1 MPSANA
7 RPSTA
12 VLPLP
17 ILSELMQIS
26 TEDLNVR
33 AMMGRIAEALGRY
46 FRWDFVALVSIDR
59 ARDRFVCEAVHTDL
73 ATAIAPG
80 YSRPLGS
87 GVVGEVAATGQAV
100 LVGDASLH
108 ENFVH
113 TLPGGQSELCV
124 PVMHRGEML
133 AVLNVESLRKHA
145 FDEDLSLVQVIAG
158 HIAGAIAAAR
168 RVEELRRQSEL
179 LRIVADF
186 SRGALEAA
194 DLDALLAH
202 VLEFLGK
209 RFNALEATVLLE
221 GDLRDHLE
229 VMAHR
234 GASPQIS
241 YRGKQ
246 WPVAEGIVGRCFR
259 SREVVFI
266 PDVRLATDYAVVNP
280 AVRAEMAVPIRARG
294 RVFGVLN
301 LEADNAAVFAD
312 HERLIFTTL
321 ADQVAGAI
329 HMFALNRRLLQSQ
342 QQAERR
348 GEELSSTREHLR
360 RAVVKLDRRAVREQQ
375 AGCLTVAAMR
385 RQLSAELRAV
395 ARGGRALL
403 VALIEP
409 PSGLQTDEAGWR
421 QWLGT
426 IASKQ
431 PDALLCRDTDKRL
444 LLALVLT
451 PERTLEDC
459 RKLLADLLSEPAGE
473 QALRSLLQLVAA
485 GSVVST
491 GALLESLDRQWQAL
505 PTRPQPPVAT
515 VFRPAG
521 PGRSRRKPAAPA
533 PAPE

>member
-1 MPSANA
+1 
-7 RPSTA
+7 
-12 VLPLP
+12 
-17 ILSELMQIS
+17 MQIS

-33 AMMGRIAEALGRY
+33 AMMGRIAEALGRH
-46 FRWDFVALVSIDR
+46 FRWDFVALISIDR
-59 ARDRFVCEAVHTDL
+59 ARDRFVCEAVHTEL

-87 GVVGEVAATGQAV
+87 GVVGEVAATGQPV
-100 LVGDASLH
+100 MVGDASLH

-145 FDEDLSLVQVIAG
+145 FDEDLSLVEVIAG

-186 SRGALEAA
+186 SRDALEAA

-221 GDLRDHLE
+221 SDLRDHLE

-246 WPVAEGIVGRCFR
+246 WPVADGIVGRCFR

-266 PDVRLATDYAVVNP
+266 PDVRHEADYAVVNP

-301 LEADNAAVFAD
+301 LEADNAVVFAD

-329 HMFALNRRLLQSQ
+329 HLFALNRRLLQSQ

-348 GEELSSTREHLR
+348 AEELSNTREHLR

-375 AGCLTVAAMR
+375 AGCLTAAAMR

-395 ARGGRALL
+395 ARGGRALM
-403 VALIEP
+403 VALLEP
-409 PSGLQTDEAGWR
+409 PAGLQSDESGWR
-421 QWLGT
+421 QWLGA
-426 IASKQ
+426 IAGKQ
-431 PDALLCRDTDKRL
+431 PDALLCRDTDRRL
-444 LLALVLT
+444 LLAMVVT
-451 PERTLEDC
+451 PERTLDDC
-459 RKLLADLLSEPAGE
+459 RRLLDELLVEPSGNYA
-473 QALRSLLQLVAA
+473 ARSLLQLVVAA
-485 GSVVST
+485 TVVST
-491 GALLESLDRQWQAL
+491 SALLESLDRHWQDL
-505 PTRPQPPVAT
+505 PARPRQPLAT
-515 VFRPAG
+515 LFRPAG
-521 PGRSRRKPAAPA
+521 PGRGRRRTAPPADQPG
-533 PAPE
+533 

>member
-1 MPSANA
+1 MPTPTSRA
-7 RPSTA
+7 STA

-26 TEDLNVR
+26 TEDLNTR
-33 AMMGRIAEALGRY
+33 AMMARITEAIGRH

-59 ARDRFVCEAVHTDL
+59 ARDRFVCEAVHTRL
-73 ATAIAPG
+73 PTEIEPG

-87 GVVGEVAATGQAV
+87 GVVGEVAATGKAV
-100 LVGDASLH
+100 LVGDASRH
-108 ENFVH
+108 GNFVH

-124 PVMHRGEML
+124 PVIHRGELL
-133 AVLNVESLRKHA
+133 AVLNVESLRKHD
-145 FDEDLSLVQVIAG
+145 FDEDFALVEVVAG

-179 LRIVADF
+179 LRVVAEF

-221 GDLRDHLE
+221 SDLRDHLE

-246 WPVAEGIVGRCFR
+246 WPVSDGIVGRCFR
-259 SREVVFI
+259 SREVVFV
-266 PDVRLATDYAVVNP
+266 PDVRSEPDYAVVNP
-280 AVRAEMAVPIRARG
+280 AVIAEMAVPIRARG

-329 HMFALNRRLLQSQ
+329 HLFALNRRLLQSQ

-348 GEELSSTREHLR
+348 GEELSTTREHLR

-375 AGCLTVAAMR
+375 GGCLTAAAMR

-395 ARGGRALL
+395 ARGGRSMI

-409 PSGLQTDEAGWR
+409 DPSTLADDASWR
-421 QWLGT
+421 QWLSVIVG
-426 IASKQ
+426 KL
-431 PDALLCRDTDKRL
+431 PDALLCRDMDRRL
-444 LLALVLT
+444 QLALAVT
-451 PERTLEDC
+451 PERTLADC
-459 RKLLADLLSEPAGE
+459 SLLISDLVRDPSGRLAGR
-473 QALRSLLQLVAA
+473 AMLQLVTA

-491 GALLESLDRQWQAL
+491 GSLLEVMDGQWRAL
-505 PTRPQPPVAT
+505 PAGAAEPVASA
-515 VFRPAG
+515 FRPTG
-521 PGRSRRKPAAPA
+521 PGRGRNRTTTSRRTPG
-533 PAPE
+533 